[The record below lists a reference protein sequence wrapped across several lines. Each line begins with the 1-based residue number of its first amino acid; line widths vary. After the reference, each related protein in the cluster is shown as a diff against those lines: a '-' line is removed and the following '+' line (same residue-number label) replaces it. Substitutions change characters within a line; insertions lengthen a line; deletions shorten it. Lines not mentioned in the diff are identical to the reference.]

1 MLHRFCRRFAP
12 PARRSLLPFLLLAG
26 ASGLSP
32 ALRASSPVPPQPKVA
47 APSAKK
53 NQSAPKPA
61 PKPATKPAPKPA
73 GAPAAP
79 QLPRVDIY
87 EPIVPTTAK
96 RLNPDVIIRQNPSAA
111 ERARLP
117 AVYAPTRPHTGLGRF
132 SWKTN
137 IVTTVFWIGE
147 PSTGV
152 TAACN
157 TKSSWDPAWQVN
169 YGGYDDPDPSLRK
182 WDFSPRT
189 FEPKL
194 NPFYIALPFNDVT
207 NREIASTVVPWHAA
221 TPRQSKYSS
230 VLKGRWVAIRLG
242 KKICYAQWEDV
253 GPFETDDW
261 AYVFGR
267 NPQPKTVMNNGV
279 GLDVSPAV
287 RDYLGLV
294 SGVRCDW
301 RFCEVSEV
309 PDGPWRKFGGNN
321 PFVNSKNREL
331 AERIG
336 RLTELEH
343 QREQWL
349 KNSRATAIS
358 SSR

>member
-1 MLHRFCRRFAP
+1 MPRLICWAGVASMFLGGAGPGATTAP
-12 PARRSLLPFLLLAG
+12 SKPA
-26 ASGLSP
+26 
-32 ALRASSPVPPQPKVA
+32 VA
-47 APSAKK
+47 APSAPAKRA
-53 NQSAPKPA
+53 QPA
-61 PKPATKPAPKPA
+61 PGRKTSEPSRTQGVAPT
-73 GAPAAP
+73 
-79 QLPRVDIY
+79 Q
-87 EPIVPTTAK
+87 
-96 RLNPDVIIRQNPSAA
+96 RLNPDLVIRQNPSAA
-111 ERARLP
+111 ALAQLP
-117 AVYAPTRPHTGLGRF
+117 AVYAPTRPRTGLTRF
-132 SWKTN
+132 PWKTD

-157 TKSSWDPAWQVN
+157 TKSSWDTAWEAS
-169 YGGYDDPDPSLRK
+169 YGGFDDPDPSARR
-182 WDFSPRT
+182 WDFGPKA
-189 FEPKL
+189 FEPNQ

-207 NREIASTVVPWHAA
+207 NREVAPTVIPWFAT
-221 TPRQSKYSS
+221 TPRKTKYDS
-230 VLKGRWVAIRLG
+230 VLKGRWVAVRLG

-301 RFCEVSEV
+301 RFCEIDEV

-321 PFVNSKNREL
+321 PFVKSRDRQL
-331 AERIG
+331 AERIS
-336 RLTELEH
+336 RLEEL
-343 QREQWL
+343 QRQRQEWL
-349 KNSRATAIS
+349 EKSQSTVLAPR
-358 SSR
+358 